1 MSIRVSG
8 AHQATS
14 LSLLYS
20 VGSIDSVGSAKF
32 RCFFILV
39 NQVYDSLGEKRFYSV
54 QSKQ

>member
-39 NQVYDSLGEKRFYSV
+39 NQVSYTCLRLMI
-54 QSKQ
+54 